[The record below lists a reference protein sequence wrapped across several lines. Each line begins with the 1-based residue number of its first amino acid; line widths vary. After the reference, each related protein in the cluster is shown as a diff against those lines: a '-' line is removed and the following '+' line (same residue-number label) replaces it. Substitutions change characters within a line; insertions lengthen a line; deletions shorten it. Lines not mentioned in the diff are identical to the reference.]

1 MEVGIRSALF
11 IFVCL
16 IIPVQAI
23 ASGYG
28 VFTQGASGL
37 GQANAVVAHTT
48 GPSSAYFNPALLNDV
63 PGTQV
68 EFGTTAVYSDRE
80 IDFDGG
86 GKENGDSA
94 WNFPSTFY
102 LSHQINDKFTT
113 GLAVFFP
120 FGLSNEWDDDYE
132 GRYIG
137 TEGEL
142 FSVNINPSISW
153 RVNDRLSLA
162 GGVSAVYLDSTLK
175 SKINQTAAYQLL
187 QLQGAPLPP
196 LPPGVELNDIEQKFE
211 GDEWG
216 FGFNLGM
223 HAKVT
228 DKISFGAAYR
238 SEIDIDV
245 EGADVKFSGVNPFL
259 TSAFPNTKGDAD
271 ITLPQ
276 QFVAGVAAQLTDDL
290 IVEVGLRWEDWNST
304 DELKVELAT
313 PVFNQPN
320 QIVPRDWHSTWTYNI
335 GGQYQLN
342 ETVALNAGYL
352 YGQNAVPGST
362 LEPVIPDSD
371 AHLFCVGTDLNFGQW
386 TISGAF
392 SYEYHDTRSKNNN
405 IGDPLG
411 SALASAIAGTPVTV
425 GTANG
430 DYDTDIYLFALS
442 LGYAF

>member
-1 MEVGIRSALF
+1 MEAFMKKKLLVLCVLLLPTQAL
-11 IFVCL
+11 
-16 IIPVQAI
+16 

-37 GQANAVVAHTT
+37 GQANAVVAHTS

-63 PGTQV
+63 HGTQI

-80 IDFDGG
+80 IDLDSGG
-86 GKENGDSA
+86 TENGDSA

-102 LSHQINDKFTT
+102 LSHEINDKFTA

-137 TEGEL
+137 TEGDL
-142 FSVNINPSISW
+142 FSVNINPSVSW

-162 GGVSAVYLDSTLK
+162 AGVSAVYLDSTLK
-175 SKINQTAAYQLL
+175 SKVNQTAAYQLL

-196 LPPGVELNDIEQKFE
+196 LGGPLNDIEQKFE

-223 HAKVT
+223 LFKLT
-228 DKISFGAAYR
+228 EKISFGAAYR
-238 SEIDIDV
+238 SEIDVDV
-245 EGADVKFSGVNPFL
+245 DDADIKFSGVNPFL
-259 TSAFPNTKGDAD
+259 ASAFLTTNGSAD

-276 QFVAGVAAQLTDDL
+276 QVVAGVAAQLTGDL
-290 IVEVGLRWEDWNST
+290 IVEVGLRWEDWDST
-304 DELKVELAT
+304 DELKIELDT
-313 PVFNQPN
+313 PVFGATS
-320 QIVPRDWHSTWTYNI
+320 QIVPRDWQSTWTYNI

-371 AHLFCVGTDLNFGQW
+371 AHLFCVGTDLSFGQW
-386 TISGAF
+386 TLSGAF
-392 SYEYHDTRSKNNN
+392 SYEYHDTRSKENDV
-405 IGDPLG
+405 GDPLG
-411 SALASAIAGTPVTV
+411 SALASAIAGAPVTT

-442 LGYAF
+442 VGYAF